1 MKSSTILSLI
11 GVAVI
16 LLVIGAAL
24 GSVAIPMTKT
34 ETTTQ
39 VTTTTQ
45 TVMHTTTE
53 TILARTSSTLSN
65 RLYDLIFI
73 QLGACSQ
80 EYYFAPW
87 SVTLNNRT
95 TIVEPPNASLP
106 ISEQSGISSISFKNY
121 STIAFSV
128 SPGTYNFTVEPQNFL
143 PNSSGNATITNRDLT
158 IQIGPG
164 TGTCPTQSQNFTK

>member
-24 GSVAIPMTKT
+24 GSIAFPMTKT

-45 TVMHTTTE
+45 TAIHSTTE
-53 TILARTSSTLSN
+53 TILTQTSTLSN

-73 QLGACSQ
+73 QMGACPQ

-106 ISEQSGISSISFKNY
+106 ISEQSGISSTRFKNY

-128 SPGTYNFTVEPQNFL
+128 LPGTYNYNIEPQNFL
-143 PNSSGNATITNRDLT
+143 PNSSGNATITNRDVT

-164 TGTCPTQSQNFTK
+164 TVTCPSESQNSTK